1 MSDSVR
7 SVGATATLNSDGPD
21 DSDFATVDIRL
32 FAVTSGGEQVD
43 DPLPASTT
51 VRCERSKLASLELSV
66 QMSLRLRQAPT
77 GVRLAAWQRIG
88 EQLAARGVEADPLT
102 LHQKRFTL
110 MPDPE
115 LRALQQAVWPA

>member
-7 SVGATATLNSDGPD
+7 SVGATATLSSDGPD
-21 DSDFATVDIRL
+21 DADFATVDIRL

-43 DPLPASTT
+43 DPLPTSTS

-66 QMSLRLRQAPT
+66 QMSLRLRQTPT
-77 GVRLAAWQRIG
+77 GVRLAAWQRIV
-88 EQLAARGVEADPLT
+88 ERLAAQGIEADPLT

>member
-7 SVGATATLNSDGPD
+7 SVGATATLNTDGPEET
-21 DSDFATVDIRL
+21 DFATVDIRL
-32 FAVTSGGEQVD
+32 FAVTSDGEQVD
-43 DPLPASTT
+43 DPQAASTS

-88 EQLAARGVEADPLT
+88 EQLAARGIDADPMT

-115 LRALQQAVWPA
+115 LRAMQQAVWPA